1 MQTPTRPF
9 TIGGQTVSQARQ
21 ASQSSGSAPT
31 PAHAPAAAATPVS
44 QQKKNVSFKSSVFP
58 SPPSHRLTFPQ
69 GQQQQQQQEPQ
80 YQVQQSQLSH
90 STQHSANNNAST
102 VATGPAS
109 SNLPRSTSA
118 PNLLP
123 APSTSRTSPQQRQV
137 TTFAQQS
144 NSQVVTSSLSQ
155 AKNGPKQTPQKP
167 LSSTKFDTVPVDPK
181 LALEARRATMAKALR
196 VNLVMLLAWYL
207 ITDSRAYACVM
218 AVI

>member
-9 TIGGQTVSQARQ
+9 TIGGQTISQARQ
-21 ASQSSGSAPT
+21 AAQSSGSAPAT
-31 PAHAPAAAATPVS
+31 APAATATPVS

-69 GQQQQQQQEPQ
+69 GQQQQQQQEPH
-80 YQVQQSQLSH
+80 YQVQRSQLSH
-90 STQHSANNNAST
+90 STQHSANNNASS
-102 VATGPAS
+102 VATAAS

-167 LSSTKFDTVPVDPK
+167 LSSSKFDTVPVDPK

-207 ITDSRAYACVM
+207 ITDSRAYACVT